1 MATIESVTNRYEPPS
16 CQRSLQAPKGLTKAE
31 EEEVTIR
38 MGHRTIS
45 MAQRSKER
53 SATNTRPRDKFY
65 AA

>member
-16 CQRSLQAPKGLTKAE
+16 CQRSLQAPKGLATAE
-31 EEEVTIR
+31 EEATIH
-38 MGHRTIS
+38 MGHRTIP

-53 SATNTRPRDKFY
+53 SATHTRPRDKFY

>member
-31 EEEVTIR
+31 EEAPIR
-38 MGHRTIS
+38 MGHRTIH